1 MDGVKS
7 IPGKMAEVGKNL
19 VQGLW
24 NGIKNAAGWVLDK
37 IKGFGNTILDGIKSI
52 FGINSPA
59 KATEYMGKM
68 LDEGLA
74 KGVLRNMGDP
84 LDAMAQVAGDML
96 DEADSL
102 NGLTLDR
109 QLQHTFAAAQQP
121 ADGGLGAKLDK
132 ILAAIEKGQII
143 TLDSD
148 TLVGATANK
157 YDQTFGRRNALA
169 ARGAL

>member
-1 MDGVKS
+1 
-7 IPGKMAEVGKNL
+7 VGKNL

-24 NGIKNAAGWVLDK
+24 KGIKNAAGWLWDK
-37 IKGFGNTILDGIKSI
+37 ITGFGKSVVNKFKDV

-59 KATEYMGKM
+59 KTTEYMGKM
-68 LDEGLA
+68 LDEGLS
-74 KGVLRNMGDP
+74 KGVLRNMDEP
-84 LDAMAQVAGDML
+84 LDAMAKVAGDML
-96 DEADSL
+96 NEADSI
-102 NGLTLDR
+102 NGLTFDR
-109 QLQHTFAAAQQP
+109 QLQHTFAAPQQP

-157 YDQTFGRRNALA
+157 YDMTFGRRNALA